1 MSELIAWLISS
12 SSNPAAMGMTVR
24 GVLVVLV
31 PLIASLF
38 GLGQDDSNA
47 LVEAIVQLVVS
58 GMTLMG
64 VAMTVFGLV
73 RKLYL
78 GRWSHPEA

>member
-1 MSELIAWLISS
+1 MSLISWLITS

-31 PLIASLF
+31 PLIAGCI
-38 GLGQDDSNA
+38 GLDDASSNA
-47 LVEAIVQLVVS
+47 LVEGLVQLVVA
-58 GMTLMG
+58 GMTLIG
-64 VAMTVFGLV
+64 VSMTVFGLV

-78 GRWSHPEA
+78 QRWSHPDA